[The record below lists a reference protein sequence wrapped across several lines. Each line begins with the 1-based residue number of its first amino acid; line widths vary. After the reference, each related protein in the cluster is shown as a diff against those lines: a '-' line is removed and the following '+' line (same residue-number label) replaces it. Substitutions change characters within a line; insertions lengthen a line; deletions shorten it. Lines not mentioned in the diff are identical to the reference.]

1 MKVLRDNM
9 RSFCIFMAVLM
20 LLVSVPRQ
28 SVLAA
33 LIDTEKVLDSAHG
46 QEARDQIRQFL
57 AREEIQAALIAN
69 GIDPVEA
76 ERRVDALSDEEAMRI
91 ADEIEKLPAG
101 GGVLEFLLIT
111 LLVLIIVFVILDL
124 TGVTDVF
131 TFIKSPKSK

>member
-9 RSFCIFMAVLM
+9 KSFCIFMAALM
-20 LLVSVPRQ
+20 LLVSIPRQ

-33 LIDTEKVLDSAHG
+33 LIDTEKVLDSSHG

-57 AREEIQAALIAN
+57 AREEIQAALITN

-76 ERRVDALSDEEAMRI
+76 ERRVDALSDNEAVRI
-91 ADEIEKLPAG
+91 AGEIEKLPAG

-131 TFIKSPKSK
+131 TFINPPKSK